1 MTHTIGVDDNQS
13 NRSFHSG
20 SSRSHFSL
28 EGKVVEKVRKNSY
41 NDIAFPVE
49 TESSKTPPY
58 LKFEKKERSNIFS
71 TAENVN

>member
-1 MTHTIGVDDNQS
+1 MTHTIGTDDNRS

-49 TESSKTPPY
+49 TETKSPPY
-58 LKFEKKERSNIFS
+58 MKFEKKERSNTLW
-71 TAENVN
+71 TAENVS